1 MPYIWFY
8 TINRQ
13 NNYMKQLINFTRIF
27 KKLSLSCVL
36 ASGVALADS
45 PADKYPESVLYSKP
59 VQISENVWSAIGAT
73 QYYSYENGG
82 HNNNLTFV
90 IGDNAVLVVNGGS
103 SYQLAEALHQEIKK
117 HTALP
122 VKYVVDENGQS
133 HAILGNG
140 YWKAQ
145 GAEIIAHE
153 EALEEIEEQGLQGL
167 ETLEGILKERA
178 KGTTLVPIDQ
188 TFDERMALDLGGLSV
203 ELIRFGPAH
212 SLGDISVYV
221 PAENV
226 LIAGDMAFQQRLL
239 PVFPD
244 TDTAEWLETWHSEFA
259 PFAAGK
265 IIIPGHGE
273 ATDFETVDK
282 WTRGYLEY
290 VRAKV
295 AVLLEEGGSLEDAYK
310 IDQTPYAHLDTFE
323 QLAAKNAGR
332 IFEAM
337 EFE

>member
-1 MPYIWFY
+1 MTLLMKLTPM
-8 TINRQ
+8 INGIA
-13 NNYMKQLINFTRIF
+13 LA
-27 KKLSLSCVL
+27 CAL
-36 ASGVALADS
+36 ASGSTLAAS

-59 VQISENVWSAIGAT
+59 VQVASNVWSAIGAT

-90 IGDNAVLVVNGGS
+90 IGDASVLVVNGGA
-103 SYQLAEALHQEIKK
+103 SYQLAEALHKEIKK

-133 HAILGNG
+133 HAVLGNG
-140 YWKAQ
+140 YWKAK
-145 GAEIIAHE
+145 GATIIAHQD
-153 EALEEIEEQGLQGL
+153 ALEEVDETGLQGL
-167 ETLEGILKERA
+167 ETLQGILKERSA
-178 KGTTLVPIDQ
+178 GTELVEIDQ
-188 TFDERMALDLGGLSV
+188 TFEDRMALDLGGTVV
-203 ELIRFGPAH
+203 ELMYFGPAH
-212 SLGDISVYV
+212 SVGDISVYV
-221 PAENV
+221 PNSNV
-226 LIAGDMAFQQRLL
+226 LITGDMAFQQRLL

-244 TDTAEWLETWHSEFA
+244 TNTAEWLETWRTDFA
-259 PFAAGK
+259 PFAEGK

-273 ATDFETVDK
+273 VTDFKTVDQ

-290 VRAKV
+290 IRGKV
-295 AVLLEEGGSLEDAYK
+295 AVLLEEGGTLEDAYQ
-310 IDQTPYAHLDTFE
+310 IDQSPYAHLETFE